1 MTKLLNPNTLTE
13 LVDYNEKIE
22 CLLNNIFDKISFEI
36 PNSIENIDIN
46 IKNLNLMCD
55 IELLN
60 EKNSFKN
67 KILEYIQLNFN
78 NSIKNFIQK
87 TGKLY
92 LDEIF
97 IKDYDEEITFKL
109 EYIQNQFKILD
120 EYLLLLIDE
129 LKEIDSYLIDSIEEF
144 YYQLINFINDEIN
157 LNKIN
162 SIKIKKIHQF
172 KLNSSAQIVE
182 YFKIKTLNL
191 LSNESF
197 LNMFSEDVKDLI
209 SSNIISYPFTL
220 KFSNIFE
227 EYLELICLSNIKQK
241 YQIELINKKDNII
254 EDIQKI
260 KNIIFLKLDKLNKKM
275 KHQH

>member
-1 MTKLLNPNTLTE
+1 MILN
-13 LVDYNEKIE
+13 
-22 CLLNNIFDKISFEI
+22 
-36 PNSIENIDIN
+36 
-46 IKNLNLMCD
+46 
-55 IELLN
+55 LN

-97 IKDYDEEITFKL
+97 TKDYDENITFKL
-109 EYIQNQFKILD
+109 EYIQNQFKNLD

-162 SIKIKKIHQF
+162 SIKIKKINQF
-172 KLNSSAQIVE
+172 KLNSSEQILE
-182 YFKIKTLNL
+182 YFK
-191 LSNESF
+191 
-197 LNMFSEDVKDLI
+197 
-209 SSNIISYPFTL
+209 
-220 KFSNIFE
+220 
-227 EYLELICLSNIKQK
+227 
-241 YQIELINKKDNII
+241 KK
-254 EDIQKI
+254 
-260 KNIIFLKLDKLNKKM
+260 L
-275 KHQH
+275 